1 MSVRQRCRAV
11 LWSVLTIVLAVTGTD
26 AQPTMTVTMRLAE
39 AEWHVVRQEGC
50 RGLKRHATA
59 VSGLSTSH

>member
-26 AQPTMTVTMRLAE
+26 AQHTVTVTMRLAE
-39 AEWHVVRQEGC
+39 AE
-50 RGLKRHATA
+50 
-59 VSGLSTSH
+59 